1 MWRWRNSPRPV
12 PRAPRDRATRH
23 SHCDV
28 GLLVT
33 SQASTRRG
41 VALAQQMPQPG
52 GVIAWVLGVVLP
64 AAVLIAAVE
73 LWSRWWI
80 RRRTGYYVWAP
91 GLRLDMR
98 QVPEVFP
105 GVEPRVR
112 FEVNAD
118 GERGSDVPGDEPG
131 LFRVLVAGG
140 SAVECFSL
148 DQQTSWPGA
157 LERLLN
163 TDASLRIL
171 GATRVHVGNIGR
183 SGIASYHLDLI
194 FEHVLPRYGRL
205 AAIAILVGTSDMLTW
220 LEDGAPRS
228 LPVSSAS
235 VAETFEWHPQES
247 FGWAPSRWAV
257 INLARRLRQSWLRP
271 VEVRERAGTWVPAAR
286 KMRAQAKELRTAVPD
301 PTLILDRFDRH
312 FRRLLQ
318 RAKAHADRVLVVR
331 QPWLEKEYTAVEEA
345 QFWHGGVGKAWKE
358 TISVFYAQRV
368 LNHLMGRIDARAA
381 ALADELGVEHLNLR
395 AVLTPSLENYYDCFH
410 ATPAGAAVIAR
421 AVAAALW
428 RRRPPAR
435 PSLAPALAA
444 ASADMVSAG

>member
-1 MWRWRNSPRPV
+1 MVGASPVCVPAGGRRVCRCVTTCSVKRGLSAMWRWRNSPRPV
-12 PRAPRDRATRH
+12 PRAPRDRATGH

-148 DQQTSWPGA
+148 DQPTSWPGA

-205 AAIAILVGTSDMLTW
+205 AAIAILVGASDMLTW

-235 VAETFEWHPQES
+235 VADTFEWHPQES
-247 FGWAPSRWAV
+247 FGWAPSLREMRTGTR
-257 INLARRLRQSWLRP
+257 ARS
-271 VEVRERAGTWVPAAR
+271 
-286 KMRAQAKELRTAVPD
+286 
-301 PTLILDRFDRH
+301 
-312 FRRLLQ
+312 
-318 RAKAHADRVLVVR
+318 
-331 QPWLEKEYTAVEEA
+331 
-345 QFWHGGVGKAWKE
+345 
-358 TISVFYAQRV
+358 
-368 LNHLMGRIDARAA
+368 
-381 ALADELGVEHLNLR
+381 
-395 AVLTPSLENYYDCFH
+395 
-410 ATPAGAAVIAR
+410 
-421 AVAAALW
+421 
-428 RRRPPAR
+428 
-435 PSLAPALAA
+435 
-444 ASADMVSAG
+444 